1 MSCQAALGGG
11 PNLAHPVPDAA
22 LGAAGCLSRP
32 PLELTYGKEG
42 QNRLQPR
49 DKRRVAGGG
58 VFGFLGQSDQGEGLK
73 PCGNAL
79 EPQRGHMPF
88 AIARGISQ
96 QRDLA
101 RNALHESAAQFGKK
115 TQIVASGGG
124 KGSVKGTGFI

>member
-1 MSCQAALGGG
+1 
-11 PNLAHPVPDAA
+11 
-22 LGAAGCLSRP
+22 
-32 PLELTYGKEG
+32 
-42 QNRLQPR
+42 
-49 DKRRVAGGG
+49 
-58 VFGFLGQSDQGEGLK
+58 
-73 PCGNAL
+73 
-79 EPQRGHMPF
+79 MPF